1 MSILLGIDTGGTF
14 TDAVLFDE
22 DKGVLQA
29 AKALTTK
36 HDLSIGLH
44 KAARNVLSAAPDLQ
58 ASDIKLV
65 SISTTLATNAIVES
79 HGGAVGLVLIGQPA
93 ATLERAGLKQVMG
106 SDPVL
111 FLNGGHSASG
121 AEKEPLDE
129 DQVREAIRQAAK
141 QVSAFAVAGYFAVR
155 NPSHEKRVR
164 EIIFEECDLPVTC
177 SYELSSSLDAPR
189 RALTAVLNARL
200 VPLIQHLVLAVE
212 GFQKDLGLD
221 CPLMVVKGDG
231 SLISAETALR
241 RPVETILSG
250 PAASVVGAQYQASE
264 KDMVVSDMGG
274 TTTDI
279 ALLKDGQPVLNKDG
293 AVVNGHRTMVEA
305 VEVHTVGLGGDSEIR
320 LNDHKELVAGP
331 RRVVPLSLLSYEHPD
346 LVVPVL
352 QEQLKRGWSKTYDGR
367 FALCLRGLDEAGVAR
382 LSSSERA
389 IWDKLS
395 GGPVA
400 LEVLLGRHMP
410 EQPLRRLV
418 DRGLVIISA
427 FSPSD
432 AAHVLGLHDAWD
444 IEAAR
449 LGAEIWARSERRPN
463 QPCAKD
469 ARDFAEQVR
478 EQVILQTGEALVD
491 AILDDEFGQT
501 AEQGQGLAKKMIRTA
516 LGDEK
521 SNAGNLLRFSLRL
534 GHPLIGIGAPAATY
548 YADVA
553 TRLNTTYVQPE
564 FAHVSNAVGAVAGGV
579 SQRAHILITAPDD
592 MRFRVHDADN
602 IRDFTNLDE
611 AFVHARSLAEAQAN
625 NLAVEA
631 GAIDIHI
638 NTQEERR
645 MTTGNGPR
653 PIFIEGS
660 VTATAHG
667 RPRLATD

>member
-29 AKALTTK
+29 AKSLTTK

-44 KAARNVLSAAPDLQ
+44 KAARNVLDAAPDIQ

-79 HGGAVGLVLIGQPA
+79 HGGTVGLVLIGQPA

-106 SDPVL
+106 GDPVL
-111 FLNGGHSASG
+111 FLPGGHNAAG

-129 DQVREAIRQAAK
+129 EQVRDAIRKAAK
-141 QVSAFAVAGYFAVR
+141 QVSSFAVAGYFAVR

-164 EIIFEECDLPVTC
+164 EIIFEECGLPVTC

-200 VPLIQHLVLAVE
+200 IPLIQQLILAVE
-212 GFQKDLGLD
+212 GFQKDMGLE

-293 AVVNGHRTMVEA
+293 AIVNGHRTMVEA

-320 LNDHKELVAGP
+320 LNDYKELVAGP
-331 RRVVPLSLLSYEHPD
+331 RRVVPLSLLAHEHPD

-352 QEQLKRGWSKTYDGR
+352 QEQLKRGWFKTYDGR
-367 FALCLRGLDEAGVAR
+367 FALRLRGLDEAGVAKM
-382 LSSSERA
+382 STSERA
-389 IWDKLS
+389 IWEKLAD
-395 GGPVA
+395 GPVA
-400 LEVLLGRHMP
+400 LENLLGRHMP

-432 AAHVLGLHDAWD
+432 AAHVLGLHDAWNA
-444 IEAAR
+444 EAAD
-449 LGAEIWARSERRPN
+449 LGAAIWARSERRPN

-469 ARDFAEQVR
+469 AQDFARQVR

-501 AEQGQGLAKKMIRTA
+501 AEKGQGLAKRMIRTA
-516 LGDEK
+516 LGQ
-521 SNAGNLLRFSLRL
+521 STGNDSLLRFTLAL

-553 TRLNTTYVQPE
+553 ERLNTGYVQPE
-564 FAHVSNAVGAVAGGV
+564 YAHVSNAVGAVAGGV

-592 MRFRVHDADN
+592 MRFRVHDAED
-602 IRDFTNLDE
+602 IRDFTDLDE
-611 AFVHARSLAEAQAN
+611 AFDHARSLAEAEAN
-625 NLAVEA
+625 RLAIAA
-631 GAIDIHI
+631 GADDIRVSC
-638 NTQEERR
+638 QEERR
-645 MTTGNGPR
+645 MSTGNGPK

-667 RPRLATD
+667 RPRLAGS

>member
-29 AKALTTK
+29 AKSLTTK

-44 KAARNVLSAAPDLQ
+44 KAARNVLDAAPEISP
-58 ASDIKLV
+58 ADIKLV

-79 HGGAVGLVLIGQPA
+79 HGGTVGLVLIGQPET
-93 ATLERAGLKQVMG
+93 TLERAGLKQVMG
-106 SDPVL
+106 NDPVL
-111 FLNGGHSASG
+111 FLAGGHNAAG
-121 AEKEPLDE
+121 NEKEPLDE
-129 DQVREAIRQAAK
+129 DRIRAAIRDAAK
-141 QVSAFAVAGYFAVR
+141 QVTAFAVAGYFAVR

-164 EIIFEECDLPVTC
+164 EIIHEECGLPVTC

-200 VPLIQHLVLAVE
+200 VPLIQQLILAVE
-212 GFQKDLGLD
+212 GFQKDMGLD

-231 SLISAETALR
+231 SLISGETALR

-293 AVVNGHRTMVEA
+293 AIVNGHRTMVEA

-320 LNDHKELVAGP
+320 LTDEKELVAGP
-331 RRVVPLSLLSYEHPD
+331 RRVVPLSLLAHDYPD
-346 LVVPVL
+346 LVIPTL
-352 QEQLKRGWSKTYDGR
+352 QEQLNRGWFKTYDGR
-367 FALCLRGLDEAGVAR
+367 FALRLRGLSEAGVAK
-382 LSSSERA
+382 LSTGERK
-389 IWDKLS
+389 IWDKLED
-395 GGPVA
+395 GPVA
-400 LEVLLGRHMP
+400 LEVLLGRQMP

-432 AAHVLGLHDAWD
+432 AAHVLGLHAAWNK
-444 IEAAR
+444 EAAD
-449 LGAEIWARSERRPN
+449 LGAALWARSERRPN
-463 QPCAKD
+463 QPMAAD
-469 ARDFAEQVR
+469 AQSFAELVR
-478 EQVILQTGEALVD
+478 EQVIIQTGEALVD
-491 AILDDEFGQT
+491 AILDDRFGQT
-501 AEQGQGLAKKMIRTA
+501 AEKSQGLAKKMIRTA
-516 LGDEK
+516 LGNTTD
-521 SNAGNLLRFSLRL
+521 NQGLLRFALTL

-548 YADVA
+548 YGDVA
-553 TRLNTTYVQPE
+553 ARLHTSYVQPE

-592 MRFRVHDADN
+592 MRFRVHDEDS
-602 IRDFTNLDE
+602 IQDFTNLDE
-611 AFVHARSLAEAQAN
+611 AYIHARSVAEKAARR
-625 NLAVEA
+625 LAVDA
-631 GAIDIHI
+631 GADDIRVDL
-638 NTQEERR
+638 QEERR
-645 MTTGNGPR
+645 MAKVNGPR
-653 PIFIEGS
+653 PVFIEGS
-660 VTATAHG
+660 VTATAMG
-667 RPRLATD
+667 RPRLETL